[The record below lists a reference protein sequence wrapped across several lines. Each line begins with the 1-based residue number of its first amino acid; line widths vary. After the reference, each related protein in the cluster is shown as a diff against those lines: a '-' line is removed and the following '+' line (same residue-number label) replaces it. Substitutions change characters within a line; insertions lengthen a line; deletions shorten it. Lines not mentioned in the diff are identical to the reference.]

1 MSITIKNPALLDR
14 SDKFFKSITPTD
26 NIALLHDT
34 DPDGT
39 TSGKIIV
46 EALKQLGHT
55 IKLFLINERKEH
67 FISDEKIVLMKQH
80 HINILITTDKTVDS
94 NPAQIKKI
102 EQFAKIV
109 VFDHHIIEHD
119 ISSDKTIFLKPQL
132 IFDGVPPDRYCSAK
146 LSYDILSRV
155 TNLDH
160 LDWICAIGVIGDM
173 AYPAWPEFMQQVYH
187 KYNIKPQPNP
197 IDTSLGLVTQLISFA
212 EALGEA
218 ETCFDLILK
227 SNSIEEATKN
237 LEKYM
242 FIKTELEQYITNA
255 KQNVE
260 TYNNDQLIIYEIN
273 SKYKIKSML
282 STALSQ
288 RLYPNQTLI
297 IVQQIDDE
305 MTISARRQDCKKNM
319 NKLLKLA
326 LGNLKGNAGGH
337 APASGGSVVVKD
349 YLTFKK
355 RLIEHEQD
363 REIEITS

>member
-1 MSITIKNPALLDR
+1 MPLTIKNPSLLAS
-14 SDKFFKSITPTD
+14 SDTFFKSLKPTD

-46 EALKQLGHT
+46 EALNQLGHT
-55 IKLFLINERKEH
+55 VKLFLINERKEH
-67 FISDEKIVLMKQH
+67 FISDEKIAQLKQH
-80 HINILITTDKTVDS
+80 NINILITTDKTVDT
-94 NPAQIKKI
+94 NPTQIKKI
-102 EQFAKIV
+102 EQFAHIV

-146 LSYDILSRV
+146 LSYDILSRI
-155 TNLDH
+155 TNLNH
-160 LDWICAIGVIGDM
+160 LDWICAVGVIGDM
-173 AYPAWPEFMQQVYH
+173 AYPAWPEFMNNIYK

-197 IDTSLGLVTQLISFA
+197 IDTPLGIVTQLISFA
-212 EALGEA
+212 ESLGEA
-218 ETCFDLILK
+218 ETCFNLILK
-227 SNSIEEATKN
+227 SDSIAQATTN
-237 LEKYM
+237 LKQYM
-242 FIKTELEQYITNA
+242 FIKTELEQYINNA
-255 KQNVE
+255 EKNVE
-260 TYNNDQLIIYEIN
+260 KYNNNQLIIYKIE

-297 IVQQIDDE
+297 IVQQIENE

-326 LGNLKGNAGGH
+326 LGTLKGNAGGH
-337 APASGGSVVVKD
+337 APASGASVGVKD
-349 YLTFKK
+349 YPEFKK
-355 RLIEHEQD
+355 RLIQHEQD
-363 REIEITS
+363 TEIKI